1 MEERAAR
8 MTTAP
13 RTTATTAK
21 ALAAHAATCNAIVDR
36 VGQCFV
42 GKRAVVKKLL
52 AGALSAGHV
61 LFEDYPGLGKTL
73 LVKAF
78 GKTIGADHRRVQFT
92 PDILPS
98 DILGTKVWDH
108 ATKEFRLTKG
118 PVFTN
123 LLLADEINRSPPKT
137 QSALLESMEERQVTI
152 DGETLPLPKPF
163 FVLATQNPIE
173 QEGTYPLPEAQM
185 DRFILRLSTGY
196 PDTLQHEG
204 EILARRVF
212 WKKDDPT
219 ETLKPVLSLAQFRE
233 LMLAVE
239 NEVFIHEEIIYYI
252 ARIVRGVR
260 EHPMVEVGPS
270 PRGTLA
276 LLKVSRATA
285 LMTGRDYV
293 IPDDVKMFTADALAH
308 RTILKV
314 EHVLEGATPHEVV
327 RQVVEGIP
335 PPSRFKAEE

>member
-1 MEERAAR
+1 MAEPRRQQVTTEAPLGAQKAA
-8 MTTAP
+8 
-13 RTTATTAK
+13 
-21 ALAAHAATCNAIVDR
+21 CNAIIDR

-42 GKRAVVKKLL
+42 GKRGVVKKLL
-52 AGALSAGHV
+52 AGSLSGGHV

-78 GKTIGADHRRVQFT
+78 SKVIGADHKRVQFT

-108 ATKEFRLTKG
+108 STKTFRLTKG

-123 LLLADEINRSPPKT
+123 VLLADEINRSPPKT

-152 DGETLPLPKPF
+152 DGETLPLPSPF

-219 ETLKPVLSLAQFRE
+219 EDLQPVLTLAQFRG
-233 LMLAVE
+233 LMKSVE
-239 NEVFIHEEIIYYI
+239 TDVFIHEEVIFYI
-252 ARIVRGVR
+252 ARLVRGIR

-270 PRGTLA
+270 PRGSLA
-276 LLKVSRATA
+276 LLKVSRAIS
-285 LMTGRDYV
+285 LMAGRDFV
-293 IPDDVKMFTADALAH
+293 VPDDVKMFASDALSH

-314 EHVLEGATPHEVV
+314 EHVLEGATPERVVQEVV
-327 RQVVEGIP
+327 ENTT
-335 PPSRFKAEE
+335 PPSRYRVDE

>member
-1 MEERAAR
+1 
-8 MTTAP
+8 MTE
-13 RTTATTAK
+13 TTQQTETQGK
-21 ALAAHAATCNAIVDR
+21 ALHAQAAACAAIVER

-42 GKRAVVKKLL
+42 GKRGVIKKLL
-52 AGALSAGHV
+52 AGSLAGGHV

-78 GKTIGADHRRVQFT
+78 GKTIGADYKRVQFT

-98 DILGTKVWDH
+98 DILGTKVWDQS
-108 ATKEFRLTKG
+108 TKTFRLTQG

-123 LLLADEINRSPPKT
+123 VLLADEINRSPPKT

-152 DGETLPLPKPF
+152 DGETLRLPDPF

-185 DRFILRLSTGY
+185 DRFGLRLSTGY

-219 ETLKPVLSLAQFRE
+219 ETLKPVLTLAQFRG
-233 LMLAVE
+233 LRQAVE
-239 NEVFIHEEIIYYI
+239 NEVFIHEEVIFYI
-252 ARIVRGVR
+252 AKLVRAMR
-260 EHPMVEVGPS
+260 EHPMIEVGPS
-270 PRGTLA
+270 PRGSLA
-276 LLKVSRATA
+276 LLKVGRAMA
-285 LMTGRDYV
+285 MMTGRDFV
-293 IPDDVKMFTADALAH
+293 IPDDVKMFAVDALAH
-308 RTILKV
+308 RCILKV
-314 EHVLEGATPHEVV
+314 EHVLEGATAERVVREVV
-327 RQVVEGIP
+327 EATP
-335 PPSRFKAEE
+335 PPSRYRADE

>member
-1 MEERAAR
+1 MSEIQAQATQ
-8 MTTAP
+8 TTTGASG
-13 RTTATTAK
+13 TK
-21 ALAAHAATCNAIVDR
+21 ALHAQASACAAIIDR

-42 GKRAVVKKLL
+42 GKRGVIKKLL
-52 AGALSAGHV
+52 AGSLAGGHV

-78 GKTIGADHRRVQFT
+78 GKTIGADYKRVQFT

-98 DILGTKVWDH
+98 DILGTKIWDQSS
-108 ATKEFRLTKG
+108 KEFRLTKG

-123 LLLADEINRSPPKT
+123 VLLADEINRSPPKT

-152 DGETLPLPKPF
+152 DGETIPLPQPF

-196 PDTLQHEG
+196 PDTLQHEA

-219 ETLKPVLSLAQFRE
+219 ETLKPVLSLAQFRGLQKSCE
-233 LMLAVE
+233 TD
-239 NEVFIHEEIIYYI
+239 VFIHEEVIFYI
-252 ARIVRGVR
+252 ARLVRSLR
-260 EHPMVEVGPS
+260 EHPMVEVGAS
-270 PRGTLA
+270 PRGSLA
-276 LLKVSRATA
+276 LLKVSRAMA
-285 LMTGRDYV
+285 LMTGRDFV
-293 IPDDVKMFTADALAH
+293 VPDDVKMFAADALAH

-314 EHVLEGATPHEVV
+314 EHVLEGATAEQVV
-327 RQVVEGIP
+327 RDVVEATAP
-335 PPSRFKAEE
+335 PTRYRADD